1 MKGSPSSCMTLSFA
15 PPPYSF
21 LHNCIIGSCAGHGDL
36 VLVGCRD
43 PGGYAASIVSLLNI
57 RFSQDTA
64 IRCMQGYDA
73 AIRFEVA
80 PVFTGSNADKEG
92 ASG

>member
-1 MKGSPSSCMTLSFA
+1 MWDAEITDCMPL
-15 PPPYSF
+15 
-21 LHNCIIGSCAGHGDL
+21 L
-36 VLVGCRD
+36 
-43 PGGYAASIVSLLNI
+43 VSLLNI

-73 AIRFEVA
+73 AITFEVV

>member
-1 MKGSPSSCMTLSFA
+1 MWDAEIAEGMPL
-15 PPPYSF
+15 
-21 LHNCIIGSCAGHGDL
+21 L
-36 VLVGCRD
+36 
-43 PGGYAASIVSLLNI
+43 VSLLNI

-73 AIRFEVA
+73 AITFEVA
-80 PVFTGSNADKEG
+80 LVFTGSNADKEG

>member
-1 MKGSPSSCMTLSFA
+1 MTLSVA
-15 PPPYSF
+15 PPPDSLLHSCKFSSF
-21 LHNCIIGSCAGHGDL
+21 YAGYGDL
-36 VLVGCRD
+36 VRVGCRD
-43 PGGYAASIVSLLNI
+43 LGGYAASIVSLLNI

-73 AIRFEVA
+73 AITFEVA
-80 PVFTGSNADKEG
+80 LVFTGSNADKEG